1 MSKWLREDAEAG
13 DEAFFHC
20 MHDDGDEEDLDEE
33 EAVRGVLATTCTC
46 TCLVALRCRKD
57 SNRAP

>member
-33 EAVRGVLATTCTC
+33 EAVRGVLATTYMYMFGSSP
-46 TCLVALRCRKD
+46 L
-57 SNRAP
+57 S